1 MESSPVV
8 SSSSHPKGERMWRPL
23 LIAVSFLTVSLLTQA
38 PAWTQA
44 SKKLE
49 EKAKGMDQG
58 QKKSW
63 EQVDEI
69 NKETDKTK
77 ARYQQSQQGNSRTTQ
92 KDVRPLKKTKVGT
105 ATASKK
111 TAASKAA
118 QPKKATKK
126 K

>member
-1 MESSPVV
+1 
-8 SSSSHPKGERMWRPL
+8 MWRPL

-126 K
+126 KKDFHTRAGENI

>member
-1 MESSPVV
+1 
-8 SSSSHPKGERMWRPL
+8 MWRPL

-49 EKAKGMDQG
+49 EKAKGMEQG

-77 ARYQQSQQGNSRTTQ
+77 ACYQQSQQGNSRTTQ